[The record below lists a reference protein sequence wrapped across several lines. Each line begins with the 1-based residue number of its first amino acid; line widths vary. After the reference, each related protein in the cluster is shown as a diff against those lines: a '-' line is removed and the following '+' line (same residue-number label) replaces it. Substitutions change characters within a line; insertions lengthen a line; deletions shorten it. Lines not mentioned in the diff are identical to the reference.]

1 MDEKTEQLRDIFMSV
16 SDEETVTETQAET
29 RGSLAEA
36 DDEDVGAQLREVI
49 DRLREAESFDTDLD
63 TDTYVDIVRA
73 FYDDATDDAVA
84 DRPGLSAETVFG
96 ARLDLHLLRETDTDA
111 PFDLAVLR
119 RRRDADDAT
128 LAADLGVD
136 ADTVAHYRR
145 VVDAQDAAR
154 GANHRYQEQFDEL
167 LTDADLEGRFTETMQ
182 DDGLREAAEDIETD
196 VSF

>member
-73 FYDDATDDAVA
+73 FYDDATDGAVT
-84 DRPGLSAETVFG
+84 DRLGLSAETVFG

-145 VVDAQDAAR
+145 VVGAQDAAR